1 MADKTE
7 RVVEDIDQ
15 IVSKESHTENHS
27 KCGLPIYK
35 QIFFFLFCCEH
46 NGTISKMADKT
57 ERLVEDIGENHSK
70 CGLPICERIF
80 FFLFRNYL
88 ALGLAFLVI
97 FGVLVPAPG
106 VFLSRFPTHYVC
118 IVGIF
123 FHSGIKLRTGEVK
136 EAVKAY
142 KALILGIICI
152 LLMTPII
159 GVKLTSL
166 LPFDEENHDVV
177 APENGNSINVTNE
190 TTTIHTLEYREGDSI
205 LGSVAFRTGIQ
216 IYFVVPCTIS
226 AGMVMVSFVRNTS
239 N

>member
-1 MADKTE
+1 MADETE

-15 IVSKESHTENHS
+15 IVSKESHT
-27 KCGLPIYK
+27 
-35 QIFFFLFCCEH
+35 
-46 NGTISKMADKT
+46 D
-57 ERLVEDIGENHSK
+57 NHSK

-226 AGMVMVSFVRNTS
+226 SGMVMVSFVLFVRNTS